1 MITKVRKWGN
11 SLGVRIPKS
20 VAREAHVTEGMNVDI
35 REEKNRVV
43 IVPVERPQ
51 YELGQLL
58 KRVSKRN
65 LHKEVDFG
73 VPEGR
78 EAW

>member
-11 SLGVRIPKS
+11 SLGVRIPKP

-35 REEKNRVV
+35 REEKNRLV
-43 IVPVERPQ
+43 IIPVKRPQ

-58 KRVSKRN
+58 KRVSKKN
-65 LHKEVDFG
+65 LHQEIDFG
-73 VPEGR
+73 GPEGK